1 MNGKLAIV
9 LRKEYLERVRTKSF
23 VIGTVLG
30 PILIAAMMFGP
41 AFLADRTEAEHMDV
55 AILDLGS
62 GEAAQRIVD
71 SVQSSETAVGEGF
84 PLSVSV
90 HDAAAGLDSARAFLD
105 ARVSADEIGGY
116 LVLSEDFLESGQATY
131 YGERLSGVVGVE
143 VLEGVLDRVVQRER
157 MAELGI
163 GAADLATVLK
173 GADLELRA
181 VGSEEEGNLEGRFLM
196 GISMIMLLYFMMIFY
211 GQFTMNAVIEDKS
224 SRVDEVMLARITP
237 TQLMLGKILGQGLV
251 GITQFAVWVGAGVA
265 FSSFGGSISGI
276 DFELGQVG
284 IDLWIWF
291 GVFFV
296 LGYLVYSSLY
306 AGVGAL
312 CSSMQDAQQYQGPIT
327 MLIVVPMLLLQVLL
341 RNPDSTMSVALSLF
355 PLFTPM
361 LMFIR
366 VVLGKPETWQL
377 VASVAILVLTV
388 WVLMRGAGKLFR
400 LSILKFGR
408 APNWKEIVA
417 LLGSSE

>member
-55 AILDLGS
+55 AIFDLGS
-62 GEAAQRIVD
+62 GEASQRIVEA
-71 SVQSSETAVGEGF
+71 VESSASAVGDGF
-84 PLSVSV
+84 PLAVTL
-90 HDAAAGLDSARAFLD
+90 HTEAAGLDSARVVLD
-105 ARVSADEIGGY
+105 AQVSADEIGGY
-116 LVLSEDFLESGQATY
+116 LVLSEDFLESGQAIY

-163 GAADLATVLK
+163 AAADLATVLK

-224 SRVDEVMLARITP
+224 SRVVEVMLASITP

-251 GITQFAVWVGAGVA
+251 GVTQFAVWVSAGVA
-265 FSSFGGSISGI
+265 FSSFGGSISGM
-276 DFELGQVG
+276 DFEIGQVG

-327 MLIVVPMLLLQVLL
+327 MLIVVPMLLLQVIL
-341 RNPDSTMSVALSLF
+341 RNPDSTMSVGLSLF

-366 VVLGKPETWQL
+366 VVLGKPDTWQL
-377 VASVAILVLTV
+377 IASVAILVLTV

-408 APNWKEIVA
+408 APSWKEIIA